1 MSSFR
6 FYTIGQPTP
15 MVLSFVDYRR
25 FGRWE
30 VGADWGPD
38 RGPDPMWEY
47 PAFRSNVLENLKS
60 AAFNK
65 PICEAML
72 NQKFFNGIGNYL
84 RAEILYRFVVHPLY
98 RRRHSV

>member
-1 MSSFR
+1 
-6 FYTIGQPTP
+6 
-15 MVLSFVDYRR
+15 MVLCFVDYRR

-30 VGADWGPD
+30 VGADWGKE
-38 RGPDPMWEY
+38 RGPDPVWEY
-47 PAFRSNVLENLKS
+47 LAFRSNVMENLKS

-84 RAEILYRFVVHPLY
+84 RAEILYRFVNSDWKEAFSGLV
-98 RRRHSV
+98 